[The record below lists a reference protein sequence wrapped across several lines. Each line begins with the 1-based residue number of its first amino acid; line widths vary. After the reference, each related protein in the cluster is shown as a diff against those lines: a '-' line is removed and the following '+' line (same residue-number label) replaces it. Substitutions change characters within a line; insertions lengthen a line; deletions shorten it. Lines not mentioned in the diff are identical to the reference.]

1 MKFLVTL
8 SREATANPAYLSE
21 TCTANPHLL
30 IKVRNGNADQPLAL
44 AVDDD
49 GLIAMVDAQK
59 QVLINPNPSNLLL
72 NFQESEDIATA
83 ARIRK
88 VSVK

>member
-1 MKFLVTL
+1 MLIK
-8 SREATANPAYLSE
+8 
-21 TCTANPHLL
+21 L
-30 IKVRNGNADQPLAL
+30 IKVRDGNADQPLAL

-59 QVLINPNPSNLLL
+59 QVLINPNPSNSLF

-88 VSVK
+88 VSV